1 MRLHTIVIISSLVG
15 LNFSSAFAQSDRK
28 ASDEFFRENSAR
40 EATNA
45 KLTEILRQKQSELD
59 GGGNVAPG
67 ARPQPAAVPASGEVS
82 LEQILRQKQAELD
95 AAETPAL
102 RPQPALRPAM
112 TAPARPVVA
121 QPAVDAA
128 AEQQLAEVLRK
139 KQAELN
145 AQQRLTAPPS
155 ATASKEMEESEKRVQ
170 KMEAEIRAKEEA
182 IRKRAAAQSKSVE
195 SDATAK
201 RIEAV
206 NAAAQASRDR
216 AATPA
221 PVLDPGSKAG
231 RLAELLRRYKADE
244 ITPQEYHMERAKI
257 VAEP

>member
-1 MRLHTIVIISSLVG
+1 MRLHKIVIISSLVG

-45 KLTEILRQKQSELD
+45 NLTEILRQKQSELD
-59 GGGNVAPG
+59 AGGNVAPG
-67 ARPQPAAVPASGEVS
+67 PRPQPAAVPASGEVS

-102 RPQPALRPAM
+102 RAQPAPRPAM
-112 TAPARPVVA
+112 TAPASPVIA

-128 AEQQLAEVLRK
+128 AEQKLVEALRM

-145 AQQRLTAPPS
+145 AQQRLAAPPS
-155 ATASKEMEESEKRVQ
+155 KEMDESEKRVQ

-221 PVLDPGSKAG
+221 PVLDPTSKAG

-244 ITPQEYHMERAKI
+244 ITPQEYHMERAKV